1 LKPLR
6 YDEPGEAAE
15 FFRDKRAPAGATE
28 LPIERYLVA
37 QEHARRM
44 PQYSSVEGRRLPA
57 RAAMTREELAA
68 LPAWTPLGPGNI
80 GGRTRALVI
89 HPTSP
94 NVMYAAG
101 VAGGV
106 WKTTSAGAS
115 WTPVTDLIANLT
127 VSSLA
132 MDPKNP
138 EVLYAGTGEGYF
150 NYDFVRGAGIFK
162 TTDGGATWTRLPGT
176 ATANFYFVNDLLV
189 SPVSSQRIYAATRTG
204 LWRSTD
210 GGATWSQSLDPTNS
224 SNRTVTGGCL
234 DLATRTDQTT
244 DYLFAACGTF
254 EQSTIYRNTDAGG
267 SGAWTAVQTES
278 GMGRTSLAVAP
289 SNQNVIYAASAS
301 YASGSYLD
309 GLHAV
314 FRSTD
319 GGTSWTAQVRN
330 NNPTKLNTLLFT
342 NPWGAFYGDCGFTP
356 ASSNFFANQGWY
368 DNVIAVDP
376 ADSNRVW
383 VGGIDLFRSDDGGQN
398 WGLASYWWADGTV
411 AARAPQYSH
420 ADHHVIVFH
429 PNYNGTTNKT
439 MFVGNDG
446 GVFRTDDARAAAAI
460 GSTAA
465 CSPNNGAITWTAL
478 NNSYGVTQ
486 FYHGAPYPNGA
497 SYFGGTQDNGTL
509 RGSDSGGLNGWS
521 EILGGDG
528 GYVAVDPT
536 NTNILFAENTRL
548 SHKKS
553 TDGGATWRSATSGI
567 YENFRNFLFIAPFVM
582 DASDPKR
589 LWTGGAYIWRTTN
602 GADSWTQAS
611 AITAGDGLVSA
622 LAVAPT
628 DANYAL
634 VGMTQGEILR
644 TNKALTTDYNT
655 SWAFVRPR
663 VGWVSWLAFDPTNRN
678 IAYATYSSFNSSP
691 SDRHVYKSADA
702 GATWTGIDGAGAT
715 GLPDAPAHCIV
726 IDPANPQRLY
736 VGTDIGV
743 FASTD
748 GGANW
753 AVENTGFANAITES
767 LSLNVVN
774 GATTLFAFTHG
785 RGAWRVSTNT
795 SGCNFT
801 LAATGQSFGAAGGT
815 GSVALTTD
823 PASCAWTA
831 TSNAEWITITSGASG
846 AGNGTINFTVAPGNS
861 GNPRTGTLNIA
872 GRSFVVTQTGCNFN
886 ITPTSKSFP
895 AAGGADNI
903 TITASPSACTWTATS
918 DSSWITFPSGSGGAG
933 NGALNYAVAAN
944 TGATRSGKITIAE
957 QTVTISQLGD
967 PSVCAVTPATI
978 GAVLRGELT
987 SNDCRSPVRGSSFY
1001 ADRFSFNATA
1011 GASVAVEFL
1020 SVSYSGYPY
1029 YGYLY
1034 LISPNG
1040 SVLADGYR
1048 IPSGGFINLPASG
1061 VYTIEVTSSSTSYTT
1076 GTYVISLTQG
1086 TAGCNY
1092 SISAT
1097 SQSFAATG
1105 ANGSLNV
1112 SAGSAC
1118 LWTAISDSEWLTVN
1132 SGANATGS
1140 GAVGYR
1146 VAANTSPN
1154 PRYGKLIV
1162 AGRTVN
1168 VTQFGDPSACA
1179 ITPINT
1185 GQFVS
1190 GYSGSDSCSSI
1201 VNGGDYWGERYSF
1214 SGTAGAGVA
1223 LQFVSSTYH
1232 GLRLIDPNGAVVAEG
1247 SRVPSSGGF
1256 INLLSSGTYLIE
1268 VYFPTNRYYENRNYT
1283 FALTAGTANCNYGVT
1298 SGSQTVS
1305 AAGGAINLQ
1314 VTTGSA
1320 CAWAALSNANWLT
1333 VDTASASGSK
1343 TLVVNAAANPTS
1355 NPRSGKLIVGG
1366 IEVGVTQLG
1375 SPDTCT
1381 LSPLSVGQVVSGYS
1395 GNNGCGSIFYGGSHW
1410 GDRYSFNGVAGSGVA
1425 IQLLNYS
1432 YHYLRLIGPSGTVV
1446 ADGSR
1451 IPSGGFFNLP
1461 ATGTYLIEVS
1471 FPTNYSS
1478 YDRNYTLSL
1487 TAGTASCGYA
1497 ITPDSASVAPAG
1509 GASSVSVT
1517 TGGACAWSAVSAS
1530 DWLTVANTGS
1540 VTGSGAVS
1548 VTAAPNPTS
1557 TARSGAVVIA
1567 GQTFTLRQLGNP
1579 EICAMSPISI
1589 GQTISGSLTSSDCR
1603 SIARGAGDYYADRY
1617 VFNAAAGQAISI
1629 AVPTRDYDEYLYLIG
1644 PDGAALASADSPP
1657 IPSSGLLSL
1666 PASGRYIIEVTSY
1679 SSGRSGNYTLTLTGC
1694 SFTLSA
1700 SSQAFTAS
1708 SGAGSVNVTTTSGCA
1723 WTATSNANW
1732 LTISSGASGS
1742 GNGAVNFSVAANS
1755 GAPRSGTLTIAGQT
1769 FTITQEGTNPTP
1781 TLSGLNPQT
1790 VVAGDPDFTLVI
1802 NGANFV
1808 SGSKARW
1815 NGAERATTFVSATQL
1830 RAVILASDIAATG
1843 AGAVTVFNP
1852 TPGGGA
1858 SGALNVSITANTRAL
1873 RLVATSGAPGAPI
1886 SVPLEMTAA
1895 GNENAVAFSLTF
1907 DPAALANP
1915 QIALAAG
1922 ASGATLTFN
1931 DAQAAQGR
1939 LGVLIAQPP
1948 GNAFAP
1954 GARQIAVVTFNVAAN
1969 PPANSTDVGFGDQP
1983 TQRQTASPDAFPL
1996 PTTFTGATLALPR
2009 GSEADAA
2016 PRSNGDGV
2024 VTLID
2029 YVQLGRFVAQL
2040 DTAAPGSEF
2049 QRADCA
2055 PRAALGDGRLTVADW
2070 TQVGRYVAGLD
2081 PVAPAGGP
2089 SAPTLSSISGQGPL
2103 ASGQWWRAPDGAP
2116 ASDVRLVVDNYS
2128 SERARTVAVVLDAL
2142 GYEQALGFSLRF
2154 NPAQWRFVSAV
2165 AGSDAQE
2172 ATLLINANEAK
2183 QGRIGVALALPAG
2196 RGFAAGA
2203 RQLVV
2208 LRFTA
2213 IAEDGAP
2220 PSAISFGD
2228 EPVARE
2234 IADVEARALTAR
2246 FTADA
2251 GALANVSAASFSD
2264 GPLARA
2270 QIVAAFGNHL
2280 AAQTES
2286 AMTLPLPTELAG
2298 ARVVITDSQ
2307 GAERAAPLF
2316 FVSPTQINY
2325 QIPPD
2330 AALGPATVTIISGDR
2345 TAPTGLLEITDVAP
2359 ALFTANGD
2367 GHGAAAAVVLR
2378 VRANG
2383 SQQFEPAARFDPE
2396 QNRFAPAPI
2405 DFGEDEQVFL
2415 IVYGTGLRGR
2425 DGLPK
2430 VAATIGGLRAEV
2442 LYAGAQGEFTG
2453 LDQIN
2458 LRLPRALAGRGEVEL
2473 VLNVDGWATNA
2484 VRFNFR

>member
-1 LKPLR
+1 LESLR
-6 YDEPGEAAE
+6 YDEPGGAAE
-15 FFRDKRAPAGATE
+15 FFRDKRAPVGTTE
-28 LPIERYLVA
+28 LPMERYFA
-37 QEHARRM
+37 AREHASRM
-44 PQYSSVEGRRLPA
+44 PQYSSVEGRLAPA

-89 HPTSP
+89 HPTTPS
-94 NVMYAAG
+94 VMYAAG

-106 WKTTSAGAS
+106 WKTTNAGAS
-115 WTPVTDLIANLT
+115 WTPIADLIANLT
-127 VSSLA
+127 VNALA
-132 MDPKNP
+132 MDPRNP
-138 EVLYAGTGEGYF
+138 DVLYAGTGEGYF
-150 NYDFVRGAGIFK
+150 NYDFVRGAGVFK
-162 TTDGGATWTRLPGT
+162 TTDGGATWTRLQST

-189 SPVSSQRIYAATRTG
+189 SPVSSQRVYAATRTG

-210 GGATWSQSLDPTNS
+210 GGATWSQALDPTTS

-234 DLATRTDQTT
+234 ELAARTDQTT

-267 SGAWTAVQTES
+267 SGAWTAAHTEG
-278 GMGRTSLAVAP
+278 GMGRTSLAIAP

-301 YASGSYLD
+301 YYSGNYQD

-319 GGTSWTAQVRN
+319 SGTTWTAQARN

-356 ASSNFFANQGWY
+356 SGSNFFANQGWF

-411 AARAPQYSH
+411 GLRAPQYAH

-446 GVFRTDDARAAAAI
+446 GVFRTDDARAAVGA

-465 CSPNNGAITWTAL
+465 CSPNNGAVTWTAL

-509 RGSDSGGLNGWS
+509 RGVDSSGLNGWS
-521 EILGGDG
+521 GILGGDG

-548 SHKKS
+548 SLKKS
-553 TDGGATWRSATSGI
+553 TDGGATFRPATSGV
-567 YENFRNFLFIAPFVM
+567 YENFRNVLFIAPFTM

-589 LWTGGAYIWRTTN
+589 LWMGGAYIWRTTN
-602 GADSWTQAS
+602 GAESWAQAS
-611 AITAGDGLVSA
+611 ALTAGDGLVSA
-622 LAVAPT
+622 LAVAGA

-644 TNKALTTDYNT
+644 TDKALTTNYNT
-655 SWAFVRPR
+655 TWSFVRPR
-663 VGWVSWLAFDPTNRN
+663 AGWVSWLAFDPTNRN

-691 SDRHVYKSADA
+691 TDRHVYKSADA
-702 GATWTGIDGAGAT
+702 GATWVGVDGAGAT
-715 GLPDAPAHCIV
+715 GLPDVPAHCIV

-743 FASTD
+743 FVSAD

-753 AVENTGFANAITES
+753 AVENTGFANVITES
-767 LSLNVVN
+767 LALNVVN

-785 RGAWRVSTNT
+785 RGAWRVSANT
-795 SGCNFT
+795 AGCNFT
-801 LAATGQSFGAAGGT
+801 LAATGQSFGAVGGT
-815 GSVALTTD
+815 GSVALTAD
-823 PASCAWTA
+823 PAGCAWTA
-831 TSNAEWITITSGASG
+831 TSNADWITITSGASG
-846 AGNGTINFTVAPGNS
+846 SGNGTINFTVAPGNS
-861 GNPRTGTLNIA
+861 GNTRVGTINIA
-872 GRSFVVTQTGCNFN
+872 GRSFVVTQAGCNFT

-895 AAGGADNI
+895 AAGGGDSV
-903 TITASPSACTWTATS
+903 TIAASPSACAWTAS
-918 DSSWITFPSGSGGAG
+918 ADVNWITFPSGASGAG
-933 NGALNYAVAAN
+933 NGALNYTVAAN

-978 GAVLRGELT
+978 GSTLRGELT
-987 SNDCRSPVRGSSFY
+987 SNDCRSPVRGNNYY

-1020 SVSYSGYPY
+1020 SASYSGYN

-1040 SVLADGYR
+1040 SVLAEGSR
-1048 IPSGGFINLPASG
+1048 IPNNGFINLPASG

-1076 GTYVISLTQG
+1076 GTYVVSLTQG

-1092 SISAT
+1092 SLSAT
-1097 SQSFAATG
+1097 SQSFAASG

-1118 LWTAISDSEWLTVN
+1118 LWTAISDSDWLTVT
-1132 SGANATGS
+1132 SGASATGS
-1140 GAVGYR
+1140 GAVNYR
-1146 VAANTSPN
+1146 IAANTSPN
-1154 PRYGKLIV
+1154 PRYGKLII
-1162 AGRTVN
+1162 AGQTVN
-1168 VTQFGDPSACA
+1168 VTQFGDPNACA

-1185 GQFVS
+1185 GQFVT
-1190 GYSGSDSCSSI
+1190 GYSGGGGGCSSM
-1201 VNGGDYWGERYSF
+1201 VNGSDYWGERYSF
-1214 SGTAGAGVA
+1214 SGAAGASVA
-1223 LQFVSSTYH
+1223 LQFVSYSYH
-1232 GLRLIDPNGAVVAEG
+1232 GLRLIDPNGAVVEQG

-1256 INLLSSGTYLIE
+1256 INLPSSGTYLIE

-1298 SGSQTVS
+1298 PGSQTVG

-1320 CAWAALSNANWLT
+1320 CSWAALSNANWLT

-1343 TLVVNAAANPTS
+1343 TLVVNVAANPTS

-1375 SPDTCT
+1375 SPDTCAI
-1381 LSPLSVGQVVSGYS
+1381 SPLSLGQVVNGYS
-1395 GNNGCGSIFYGGSHW
+1395 GANGCGSIVEGGSYW
-1410 GDRYSFNGVAGSGVA
+1410 GDRYMFNTAAGSGVA

-1446 ADGSR
+1446 AAGSR
-1451 IPSGGFFNLP
+1451 IPSDGFFSLP

-1471 FPTNYSS
+1471 FPTNRY
-1478 YDRNYTLSL
+1478 YENRNYTLSL
-1487 TAGTASCGYA
+1487 TAGTALCGYVIA
-1497 ITPDSASVAPAG
+1497 PESASVAPTG
-1509 GASSVSVT
+1509 GVISVNVT

-1540 VTGSGAVS
+1540 VTGSGSVG

-1567 GQTFTLRQLGNP
+1567 GQTFAIRQLGNP
-1579 EICAMSPISI
+1579 ETCAMSPISI

-1603 SIARGAGDYYADRY
+1603 SITRGAGDYYADRY
-1617 VFNAAAGQAISI
+1617 YFNAAAGQSISI
-1629 AVPTRDYDEYLYLIG
+1629 TVPTRDYDEYLYLIG
-1644 PDGAALASADSPP
+1644 PDGSVLASADSPP

-1679 SSGRSGNYTLTLTGC
+1679 SSNRSGNYTLTLTGC
-1694 SFTLSA
+1694 SYTLSA
-1700 SSQAFTAS
+1700 TSQAFTSS
-1708 SGAGSVNVTTTSGCA
+1708 SGSGSVNVTTTSGCA
-1723 WTATSNANW
+1723 WTATSNASW
-1732 LTISSGASGS
+1732 ITISSGASGT
-1742 GNGAVNFSVAANS
+1742 GAGAVNFAVAANS

-1769 FTITQEGTNPTP
+1769 FTITQEGANPTP
-1781 TLSGLNPQT
+1781 TVSGLNPQT

-1802 NGANFV
+1802 NGSNFV

-1815 NGAERATTFVSATQL
+1815 NSVERATTFISATQL
-1830 RAVILASDIAATG
+1830 KAAIPAADIAAVG

-1852 TPGGGA
+1852 APGGGA
-1858 SGALNVSITANTRAL
+1858 SSALNVTITANNRAL
-1873 RLVATSGAPGAPI
+1873 RVVATSGAPGAPI
-1886 SVPLEMTAA
+1886 SVPLEIVAT
-1895 GNENAVAFSLTF
+1895 GNENAIAFSLTF

-1915 QIALAAG
+1915 QIALAPG
-1922 ASGATLTFN
+1922 ASGATLTLN
-1931 DAQAAQGR
+1931 DTQAAQGR

-1954 GARQIAVVTFNVAAN
+1954 GTRQIAVVTFSVAAN
-1969 PPANSTDVGFGDQP
+1969 PPSNSTNVGFGDQP
-1983 TQRQTASPDAFPL
+1983 TQRQTANPDAFPL

-2016 PRSNGDGV
+2016 PRPNGDGAV
-2024 VTLID
+2024 ALID
-2029 YVQLGRFVAQL
+2029 YVQIGRFIAQL
-2040 DTAAPGSEF
+2040 DAPAPGSEF

-2055 PRAALGDGRLTVADW
+2055 PRATLGDGRITVSDW
-2070 TQVGRYVAGLD
+2070 AQVGRYVAGLD
-2081 PVAPAGGP
+2081 SVAAAGGP
-2089 SAPTLSSISGQGPL
+2089 SAPAPSSVSGQGTV
-2103 ASGQWWRAPDGAP
+2103 AGGQWRRAPDGAP
-2116 ASDVRLVVDNYS
+2116 APGVRLAVDNYS
-2128 SERARTVAVVLDAL
+2128 SARWRTVAVALDAL
-2142 GYEQALGFSLRF
+2142 GYEQALSFSLRF
-2154 NPAQWRFVSAV
+2154 NPAQWRFVSAI

-2172 ATLLINANEAK
+2172 ATLHINSNEAK
-2183 QGRIGVALALPAG
+2183 QGRVGVALALPAG
-2196 RGFAAGA
+2196 RGFNAGA
-2203 RQLVV
+2203 RQLLI

-2220 PSAISFGD
+2220 PFAISFGD
-2228 EPVARE
+2228 QPVARE
-2234 IADVEARALTAR
+2234 IADIEARALTAR
-2246 FTADA
+2246 FTSDA
-2251 GALANVSAASFSD
+2251 LTNVSAASFSD

-2270 QIVAAFGNHL
+2270 QIVAAFGSHL
-2280 AAQTES
+2280 ATQTAS
-2286 AMTLPLPTELAG
+2286 ASDLPLPTELAG
-2298 ARVVITDSQ
+2298 ARVLITDSQ
-2307 GAERAAPLF
+2307 GVERAAPLF
-2316 FVSPTQINY
+2316 FVSPSQINY

-2330 AALGPATVTIISGDR
+2330 AALGPATVTVASGDR
-2345 TAPTGLLEITDVAP
+2345 AVAIGLIEITDVAP
-2359 ALFTANGD
+2359 SLFTANGD
-2367 GHGAAAAVVLR
+2367 GQGVGAAVALR
-2378 VRANG
+2378 VGADG
-2383 SQQFEPAARFDPE
+2383 SQRFEPVARFDAE
-2396 QNRFAPAPI
+2396 WNRLVAAPI
-2405 DFGEDEQVFL
+2405 DLGEGEQVFL
-2415 IVYGTGLRGR
+2415 ILYGTGLRGR
-2425 DGLPK
+2425 DGTST
-2430 VAATIGGLRAEV
+2430 VVATIGGVRAEA
-2442 LYAGAQGEFTG
+2442 LYAGPQGEGAG

-2458 LRLPRALAGRGEVEL
+2458 LLLPRALAGRGEVDL
-2473 VLNVDGWATNA
+2473 VLSVDGKATNT
-2484 VRFNFR
+2484 VRISIR